1 MRAFEFITSHMVYNL
16 PYTYIILQMT
26 TTQVIHEPQANN
38 SDVEH
43 DSPLQDDFSTKMALS
58 KFYTFLLYESG
69 TNVICPVQIRKL
81 KKFWVS
87 KIFFS

>member
-58 KFYTFLLYESG
+58 KFYRYESG

-81 KKFWVS
+81 KKF
-87 KIFFS
+87 